1 MERGLGDYMDWNK
14 LMSHKRL
21 GGDYDDKND
30 ARTSDLRDMDR
41 IVFSAAFRR
50 MQDKTQVFPL
60 PLSDYVRTR
69 LTHSIES
76 SCVGRSLGAIVGK
89 AVIERHGLK
98 ELAPIN
104 FGITT

>member
-1 MERGLGDYMDWNK
+1 MDWRK

-21 GGDYDDKND
+21 CGETDEKND
-30 ARTSDLRDMDR
+30 ARTPDLRDMDR

-76 SCVGRSLGAIVGK
+76 
-89 AVIERHGLK
+89 
-98 ELAPIN
+98 
-104 FGITT
+104 